1 MKTSAEQ
8 CLELHRRLGGQLN
21 DRMAML
27 AEIRRM
33 GAEQR
38 LAEHEQKQWQRW
50 VNV

>member
-21 DRMAML
+21 DRKAML

-38 LAEHEQKQWQRW
+38 MAARYSKLECE
-50 VNV
+50 

>member
-8 CLELHRRLGGQLN
+8 CLELHRRLGDQIN
-21 DRMAML
+21 DREAIL

-38 LAEHEQKQWQRW
+38 LAKHEQKKDSTQ
-50 VNV
+50 

>member
-8 CLELHRRLGGQLN
+8 CLELHRRLGGRLN
-21 DRMAML
+21 DREAML

-38 LAEHEQKQWQRW
+38 LAAQQRKQRRAA
-50 VNV
+50 